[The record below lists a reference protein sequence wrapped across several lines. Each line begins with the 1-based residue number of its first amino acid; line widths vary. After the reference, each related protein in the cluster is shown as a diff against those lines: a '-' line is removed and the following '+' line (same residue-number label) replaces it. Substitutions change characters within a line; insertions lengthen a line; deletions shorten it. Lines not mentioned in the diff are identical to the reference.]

1 MSPHDHSGRHDP
13 GRKPSTP
20 PVCLASPIAP
30 VVEFAGA
37 RDPLSGVLLLLY
49 VTDGPSDVPQ
59 DWADD
64 RDIGSK

>member
-1 MSPHDHSGRHDP
+1 MTLAGSHRHH
-13 GRKPSTP
+13 PS
-20 PVCLASPIAP
+20 ASPIAP

-59 DWADD
+59 DWDDD
-64 RDIGSK
+64 RDSGSK